1 MSPPLFLL
9 DDLAGQLD
17 GGSVVLNGSEAR
29 HAVTVRRLR
38 VGEPVDVADGLGLR
52 VRGRVAAT
60 AADRLSVGIDEVVR
74 EPPPALRL
82 VLVQALAKGERGE
95 YAVEL
100 ATEVGVDEIVPW
112 AASRCVVQWT
122 GPRGER
128 SLERWRA
135 TAREAGKQS
144 RRAWLPVVTQPA
156 STAALLERCR
166 AATALVLHEGASQ
179 PLAGVDLPDGGE
191 LLLVVGPEGGITDAE
206 LDRMVGAGA
215 LAVRLGP
222 SVLRA
227 STAGAVA
234 AAVVSARTGRWG

>member
-17 GGSVVLNGSEAR
+17 SGSVVLGGAEGR

-38 VGEPVDVADGLGLR
+38 VGDIVEVADGLGFR

-60 AADRLSVGIDEVVR
+60 APDQLTVSIDVVMR
-74 EPPPALRL
+74 EPSPDLRL

-95 YAVEL
+95 YAAEL

-122 GPRGER
+122 GLRGER

-135 TAREAGKQS
+135 TARAAGKQS
-144 RRAWLPVVTQPA
+144 RRAWLPVVTEPV
-156 STAALLERCR
+156 STAGLVERCR
-166 AATALVLHEGASQ
+166 DATALVLHGAASQ
-179 PLAGVDLPDGGE
+179 PISTLDLPDANE

-206 LDRMVGAGA
+206 LDLLTAAGA
-215 LAVRLGP
+215 QAVRLGS
-222 SVLRA
+222 SVLRT

-234 AAVVSARTGRWG
+234 AAVVSARTGRWA